1 MVMGSVLVGK
11 CLGENAALRKPSL
24 LADDMELKKS
34 TTRVAGSDM
43 TD

>member
-1 MVMGSVLVGK
+1 MEMGSVLVGK

-24 LADDMELKKS
+24 LAEDMELKKS
-34 TTRVAGSDM
+34 TAREARSDM